1 MKNSSIDTIAAI
13 STSVGDSGIGIVRL
27 SGKDALDIAGK
38 IFKSKD
44 GKKPLEYKTHTIHY
58 GWVINTSKGE
68 KTGEI
73 VDEALLTV
81 MRAPRSFT
89 KEDIVEINCHAGIVA
104 TRRVLELCLENN
116 ARLAEPGEFT
126 KRAFL
131 NGRIDLAQ
139 AEAVLDVIRAKTDL
153 ALRIGAEQLKGSLS
167 AGLNRIRADLIETL
181 TSLEANID
189 FPEEDIS
196 LVAGASMKN
205 KLIGAHKALKELILG
220 SKKAKIMREGIA
232 AVICGKPNVGKSSLL
247 NALLRRERSIV
258 SPVAGTTRDTI
269 EEIID
274 IQGIPVRIVDT
285 AGILEPRDLVER
297 MAVSR
302 SKSQIK
308 NADLVLLLFDNNKKL
323 SKEDRFLM
331 QRLRRKT
338 VIAVVN
344 KSDLAGRLDKG
355 AVCRAFGPIVEISAK
370 KMKNINLL
378 EEAISKIFFQGRVS
392 TPEPLWMSN
401 LRHIN
406 KAVQAQ
412 KFIESSLNS
421 LDNSLSPE
429 LISEDIKEALYCLD
443 DILGLRFSE
452 ELLEKIF
459 SEFCIGK

>member
-1 MKNSSIDTIAAI
+1 
-13 STSVGDSGIGIVRL
+13 
-27 SGKDALDIAGK
+27 
-38 IFKSKD
+38 
-44 GKKPLEYKTHTIHY
+44 
-58 GWVINTSKGE
+58 
-68 KTGEI
+68 
-73 VDEALLTV
+73 
-81 MRAPRSFT
+81 
-89 KEDIVEINCHAGIVA
+89 
-104 TRRVLELCLENN
+104 
-116 ARLAEPGEFT
+116 
-126 KRAFL
+126 
-131 NGRIDLAQ
+131 
-139 AEAVLDVIRAKTDL
+139 
-153 ALRIGAEQLKGSLS
+153 
-167 AGLNRIRADLIETL
+167 
-181 TSLEANID
+181 
-189 FPEEDIS
+189 
-196 LVAGASMKN
+196 
-205 KLIGAHKALKELILG
+205 
-220 SKKAKIMREGIA
+220 MREGIA

-285 AGILEPRDLVER
+285 AGILEPRDLIER

-302 SKSQIK
+302 SKNQIK

-355 AVCRAFGPIVEISAK
+355 AICRAFGTIIEISAK
-370 KMKNINLL
+370 KMENINLL
-378 EEAISKIFFQGRVS
+378 EEAISKIFFQGRAL
-392 TPEPLWMSN
+392 TAEPLWMSN